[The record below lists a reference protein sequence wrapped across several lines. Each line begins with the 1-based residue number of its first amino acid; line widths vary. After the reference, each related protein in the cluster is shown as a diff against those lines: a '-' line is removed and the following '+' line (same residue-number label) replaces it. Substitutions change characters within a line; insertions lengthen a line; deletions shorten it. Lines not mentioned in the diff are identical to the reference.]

1 MRRRMSLMVLGLL
14 FTSGLAGE
22 ILAQQTIRKEVDIGL
37 ASIDTVRLVIKDALS
52 PQGKFVMLPG
62 KNSILVID
70 TPEGILAVENAIA
83 AAGAK
88 IPKPDVALNF
98 KFQTGLASRR
108 TKIEMT
114 RQMPL
119 PTEYDAPTIIVGP
132 NGPVGVI
139 PPTPTKFVQ
148 RDIGV
153 VSDQITTVNPDGSL
167 TVDVNLEHT
176 EFEGFINYGSAI
188 LPAGGVGAVPVA
200 NGVGNPQ
207 FFGPLINS
215 GGILMP
221 VISTTRIS
229 TSVII
234 RPRVA
239 ANVVHLDMMPR
250 LVVAPNEDE
259 ARDGAEDLV
268 VNLPQFQTTVAVEN
282 GEFGRSHG
290 FPRASE
296 EFNRRFFDAKP
307 GDKDGAVAI
316 TVKAELKP
324 PGTAK
329 KATEAA
335 AAKVEES
342 SPGSASPS
350 R

>member
-1 MRRRMSLMVLGLL
+1 MSLVVWALLFSFGLL
-14 FTSGLAGE
+14 SGVK
-22 ILAQQTIRKEVDIGL
+22 AQQTIKKEVDIGL

-62 KNSILVID
+62 KNSILLID
-70 TPEGILAVENAIA
+70 TPQGILAVENAIA

-108 TKIEMT
+108 SRIEMT
-114 RQMPL
+114 RQLPL
-119 PTEYDAPTIIVGP
+119 PTEYNAPTIIVGP
-132 NGPVGVI
+132 NGPIGVV
-139 PPTPTKFVQ
+139 PATPTKFQ
-148 RDIGV
+148 QSDIGV
-153 VSDQITTVNPDGSL
+153 VSDTTTRVNPDGSL
-167 TVDVNLEHT
+167 TVDVNLQHT

-215 GGILMP
+215 GDILMP
-221 VISTTRIS
+221 IISTTRIS

-234 RPRVA
+234 RPRVV
-239 ANVVHLDMMPR
+239 ANVVHLDMMPQ
-250 LVVAPNEDE
+250 LIVAPNEDE
-259 ARDGAEDLV
+259 AKDGVEDLV

-282 GEFGRSHG
+282 GEFGRAHG
-290 FPRASE
+290 FPGASE

-324 PGTAK
+324 PGTAA
-329 KATEAA
+329 KAT
-335 AAKVEES
+335 AAKVEQS
-342 SPGSASPS
+342 GSGSASPVE
-350 R
+350 

>member
-1 MRRRMSLMVLGLL
+1 MVVTTCWLSLGP
-14 FTSGLAGE
+14 LATVQ
-22 ILAQQTIRKEVDIGL
+22 AQQTMKQEVDIGL

-52 PQGKFVMLPG
+52 PQGKFVMLRG

-70 TPEGILAVENAIA
+70 TPQAILDVEKAIA

-88 IPKPDVALNF
+88 IPRPDVALNF

-114 RQMPL
+114 RQLPL
-119 PTEYDAPTIIVGP
+119 PTAYDAPTIIVGP
-132 NGPVGVI
+132 NGPIGVI
-139 PPTPTKFVQ
+139 PPTPTKFEQ

-153 VSDQITTVNPDGSL
+153 ISDTTTTVNPDGSL
-167 TVDVNLEHT
+167 TLDINVENT
-176 EFEGFINYGSAI
+176 EFEGFVNYGSSI
-188 LPAGGVGAVPVA
+188 LPAGGIGAVPIA

-207 FFGPLINS
+207 FFSPFINS
-215 GGILMP
+215 GDILVP
-221 VISTTRIS
+221 IISTTRIS
-229 TSVII
+229 TSVVI

-250 LVVAPNEDE
+250 LLVAPNQDE
-259 ARDGAEDLV
+259 ARQGHEDLV
-268 VNLPQFQTTVAVEN
+268 INLPQFQTTVAVEN
-282 GEFGRSHG
+282 GEFGRAHG

-296 EFNRRFFDAKP
+296 EFNRRFFNAQP

-324 PGTAK
+324 PGTAR
-329 KATEAA
+329 KATAA
-335 AAKVEES
+335 AENAAES
-342 SPGSASPS
+342 GTESAGDSK
-350 R
+350 